1 MHSTPGPVRRI
12 RAHAGLHH
20 LRRPATADAPAFDL
34 AYLRERPGIGPV
46 VLMIPGGPGI
56 AVPLP
61 YRGVRRR
68 ATRAGL
74 DVIMVE
80 HRGVGLSR
88 HDLAGEDL
96 PAAAVTVAQVV
107 EDLRAVLDAEG
118 IDRALVSGSSYGAYV
133 AAAFAVSHPERL
145 RGLVLDAP
153 VLGAQ
158 DFATVREHARALLW
172 RGDAP
177 GIDAATARVAA
188 KIRTLVQRDGVDPL
202 PLGAEVL
209 PLYNL
214 GGAQLVERF
223 LDQLVV
229 GRAPLTS
236 RALGMATAGGSA
248 GTRVPH
254 LLETDLVAPIAYGE
268 LRFASPVDGKIF
280 DPGLTL
286 GADDAPPF
294 TGESFDLDS
303 QLTGVT
309 CPAVVL
315 CGDQDFTTPL
325 PIARRVAA
333 DLPEA
338 TLVVLPGH
346 GHSALDARPNVLLA
360 AIRALDRGRQRELP
374 ARARRLVAEGGGGPT
389 SLFLPAV
396 RALLALDRLL
406 RPRGRTPRGLR

>member
-1 MHSTPGPVRRI
+1 MHGTTDRPRHPGPRRV
-12 RAHAGLHH
+12 
-20 LRRPATADAPAFDL
+20 RRPATATSPAFDL
-34 AYLRERPGIGPV
+34 AYLREHPGAGPV
-46 VLMIPGGPGI
+46 VLVVPGGPGI

-68 ATRAGL
+68 AARAGL

-88 HDLAGEDL
+88 HDLEGADL
-96 PAAAVTVAQVV
+96 PAEALTVTQVV

-133 AAAFAVSHPERL
+133 AAALAVTHPERV

-153 VLGAQ
+153 VLGAH

-177 GIDAATARVAA
+177 GIDAETSRVAA
-188 KIRTLVQRDGVDPL
+188 KIRTLVQRDGLDPL
-202 PLGAEVL
+202 PLGASVL
-209 PLYNL
+209 PLYDL
-214 GGAQLVERF
+214 GGAALVERY

-229 GRAPLTS
+229 SRAPLTTWL
-236 RALGMATAGGSA
+236 LGRITTGGSA
-248 GTRVPH
+248 RTRVPH

-294 TGESFDLDS
+294 TGESFDLDT
-303 QLTGVT
+303 QLAVVT

-315 CGDQDFTTPL
+315 CGDRDLTTPL

-333 DLPEA
+333 DLPDA

-346 GHSALDARPNVLLA
+346 GHSALDARPGILLA
-360 AIRALDRGRQRELP
+360 ALRALDRGTQRELP
-374 ARARRLVAEGGGGPT
+374 ARARRLVAAGGGGLT
-389 SLFLPAV
+389 SLLLPAV